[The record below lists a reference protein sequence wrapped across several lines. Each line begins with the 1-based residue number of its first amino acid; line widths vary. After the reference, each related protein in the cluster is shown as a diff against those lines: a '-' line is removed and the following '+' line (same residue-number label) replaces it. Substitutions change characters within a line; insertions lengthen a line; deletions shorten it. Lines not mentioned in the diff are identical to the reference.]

1 MSMLMLSPGDSLMQG
16 YVADR
21 ERDDFNASETA
32 RVIKERG
39 YEPGVLYD
47 NDFLIPEDEAERVE
61 NEEPG
66 LDRSGGIYADDNAFM
81 ADGVMRDASRILH
94 DFNYKIGAYDDPNRT
109 FPSGIARAAAA
120 NRTQS
125 VAQRT
130 DDAIAEYGLE
140 AGGALNYHLE
150 TQALT
155 AFSDQPDEVKLA
167 IAALLD
173 GYEQLPDGTRA
184 GSMRMFKG
192 MALSPTTYL
201 GLGSIGAIKNLLQ
214 FGGKQAA
221 KRTLRDRLLRTVL
234 GAQFIGAEGAGY
246 AAFSDYAMQKNE
258 AGDEPFKLDTTRL
271 ATAAGMG
278 YGFGAALTGA
288 VAVAPSAVKAGAGMV
303 RDMTRPGLRSGVGP
317 IPEGE
322 ASRVVPD
329 EIIDTRNMPDEMGF
343 RSGVY
348 TMLDDLPEGR
358 SGDELLA
365 TLNDPQRLGKYGVKK
380 EELELLGLPQ
390 FLRGKESVSKDEIRD
405 FIEANRVR
413 LDEANTSA
421 GDAVYEI
428 GEPTQEYVARN
439 FEELRGDNNTRP
451 YEISVSDMRSNDPG
465 EDIDSVLISQFFDI
479 DSYDDINDVFADVDL
494 VARNDADL
502 MVGAR
507 DPEFDADLAEAM
519 TGERDAN
526 YVRPDVQEALDKAEA
541 AVGDFPR
548 FEGGTHGE
556 RMAVQEAFAE
566 LDEVTNGAVYR
577 SMESNSKFHIIGEGG
592 SPTNWNYDI
601 RSYDEAVD
609 VARREL
615 QGTLDDQAPPY
626 AEYTYPGTKQ
636 NYAVHRVLIPEDDP
650 RFPELR
656 NVGQHFESNT
666 FASIRSSDRGFVTEG
681 GQRLDG
687 MFVEEMQSDA
697 AQQFNKRGIK
707 TELADVTEVE
717 ARAALKSAQES
728 FLGANRNA
736 FDTVYDVVATD
747 ADGQGAAGIF
757 AGNRDLIFGDIM
769 NAAVEGRLP
778 LQDVNS
784 SPAFNDVMFFADELI
799 SRHGAAT
806 TMPLWRASQ
815 AVAEALVKSIENLT
829 AVQKAE
835 FSNLETARKTL
846 AAVGSGIPDFPM
858 RRNWLE
864 ITTKA
869 AIARAVKE
877 RPRDGEVVIAF
888 PATRETVAEIQ
899 QYSAPRDNAISRTYE
914 KDLPK
919 VLKKLARLHGGTVEM
934 GNIQSSKVDIAKSA
948 ANEQTISRYE
958 ELNGIADRRNLTEAE
973 SNEMVEI
980 ERWAQSDPEAEVP
993 RTRIEGSGGVI
1004 ILRLSDPQKVSKEGF
1019 ALPSVAVGATAATGA
1034 AMQNEKQPASER
1046 VF

>member
-1 MSMLMLSPGDSLMQG
+1 MSGFMLAPNDAWVQG

-21 ERDDFNASETA
+21 ERDDFNNSETA
-32 RVIKERG
+32 RVLTERG

-47 NDFLIPEDEAERVE
+47 NDFLIPEDEAARVQD
-61 NEEPG
+61 EEPG
-66 LDRSGGIYADDNAFM
+66 LDRSGGASPYADDNAFK
-81 ADGVMRDASRILH
+81 ADGVMRDASRTLH
-94 DFNYKIGAYDDPNRT
+94 DFNYKIGAYADPNRT

-120 NRTQS
+120 GQS
-125 VAQRT
+125 NAAAQRS
-130 DDAIAEYGLE
+130 DDDVAEYGLE

-192 MALSPTTYL
+192 MALSPTIFL
-201 GLGSIGAIKNLLQ
+201 GAGSIGAVKNLLQ

-221 KRTLRDRLLRTVL
+221 KRTLRDRLLRMVL
-234 GAQFIGAEGAGY
+234 GSQFIGAEGAGY
-246 AAFSDYAMQKNE
+246 AAFSDYMMQKMQ
-258 AGDEPFKLDTTRL
+258 AGDQPLKLDTTRL
-271 ATAAGMG
+271 ATAAAMG
-278 YGFGAALTGA
+278 YGFGTLLTGA
-288 VAVAPSAVKAGAGMV
+288 VAAAPSAVKATAGAV

-317 IPEGE
+317 IPE
-322 ASRVVPD
+322 PD
-329 EIIDTRNMPDEMGF
+329 VRNRPDPMGF

-348 TMLDDLPEGR
+348 TMLDDLPDGR

-365 TLNDPQRLGKYGVKK
+365 TLNDPQRLGRFGVKK
-380 EELELLGLPQ
+380 EELDLLGLPQ

-421 GDAVYEI
+421 GDAVYQI

-451 YEISVSDMRSNDPG
+451 YEISVFDMRNTIPG
-465 EDIDSVLISQFFDI
+465 GDQDSVLISQFFDI
-479 DSYDDINDVFADVDL
+479 DSYDDINNVFADVDFF
-494 VARNDADL
+494 ARNDADL

-541 AVGDFPR
+541 AVGNFPR

-566 LDEVTNGAVYR
+566 LDKVTGGAVYR
-577 SMESNSKFHIIGEGG
+577 SMESNSKFNVIGEGG
-592 SPTNWNYDI
+592 SATNWNYDI
-601 RSYDEAVD
+601 RSYDEAVNL
-609 VARREL
+609 ARREL
-615 QGTLDDQAPPY
+615 QGTLDDGAPPHS
-626 AEYTYPGTKQ
+626 EYTYPGTKQ
-636 NYAVHRVLIPEDDP
+636 NYAVHRVLIPKDDP
-650 RFPELR
+650 RFSELR
-656 NVGQHFESNT
+656 NVGQHFEDNT
-666 FASIRSSDRGFVTEG
+666 FSSIRSTDRDFVTDG
-681 GQRLDG
+681 GERLRG
-687 MFVEEMQSDA
+687 RFVEEMQSDA

-707 TELADVTEVE
+707 AELADVTEKE

-728 FLGANRNA
+728 FLAANRNA

-757 AGNRDLIFGDIM
+757 AGNRDIIFGDIM
-769 NAAVEGRLP
+769 NAAVEGSLP
-778 LQDVNS
+778 LLDVNS
-784 SPAFNDVMFFADELI
+784 SPAFNDIMFFADELI

-829 AVQKAE
+829 AAQKAE
-835 FSNLETARKTL
+835 FSNLATARKTL

-877 RPRDGEVVIAF
+877 RPGDGEVVIAF

-899 QYSAPRDNAISRTYE
+899 QYSSPRDNAISRTYE

-919 VLKKLARLHGGTVEM
+919 VLKKLARLHGGTVEI
-934 GNIQSSKVDIAKSA
+934 GNIRRSKADSME
-948 ANEQTISRYE
+948 ANMQ
-958 ELNGIADRRNLTEAE
+958 
-973 SNEMVEI
+973 
-980 ERWAQSDPEAEVP
+980 PK
-993 RTRIEGSGGVI
+993 IEGSGGVI
-1004 ILRLSDPQKVSKEGF
+1004 ILRLSDPQKVSREGF

-1034 AMQNEKQPASER
+1034 AMQNDNQPASER